1 MPKRKRFFSIDVF
14 PKLALCCVS
23 LSLRETVEPEDLLRV
38 RKRERL
44 LKLEAVEAT
53 AMVVLWSRSVLSIPS
68 LEVLNTIR
76 KQNVHEIGVSLS
88 VLLGVWHTFAAF
100 P

>member
-1 MPKRKRFFSIDVF
+1 M
-14 PKLALCCVS
+14 
-23 LSLRETVEPEDLLRV
+23 

-44 LKLEAVEAT
+44 LKLEAVEAM
-53 AMVVLWSRSVLSIPS
+53 ALVVLDLWSRSVLSIPS

-88 VLLGVWHTFAAF
+88 VLLCVWHTFAAF

>member
-1 MPKRKRFFSIDVF
+1 MCILLF
-14 PKLALCCVS
+14 
-23 LSLRETVEPEDLLRV
+23 RETVEPEDLLRV

-44 LKLEAVEAT
+44 LKLEAVEA
-53 AMVVLWSRSVLSIPS
+53 MVVLDLWSRSVLSIPS
-68 LEVLNTIR
+68 LEVINTIR
-76 KQNVHEIGVSLS
+76 KDKCTVHVFGVSVL